1 VRMWGEATLM
11 IGLILV
17 LLVKHLPFRT
27 KHWVC
32 PKFYSNKLVEWK
44 MGPQTCSF
52 QPMIANSWKIDY
64 IDLRKSKIWED
75 LGIQFQMT
83 IFLTQYKILI
93 TGLWGSDHFN
103 LSLTSITCHSLAK
116 QGIFRHLHPI
126 HIHERKAKD
135 PKKIEKNNYS
145 WWWGKLNKQNDR
157 KQTKEVQ
164 LHEVL
169 QMQPIVPLLESP
181 MKLVDSK
188 HIEHIHRSQKIG
200 YILLSDMQKPKS
212 FKIIPHKQCLICQ
225 INRS

>member
-1 VRMWGEATLM
+1 MQIHE
-11 IGLILV
+11 
-17 LLVKHLPFRT
+17 K
-27 KHWVC
+27 
-32 PKFYSNKLVEWK
+32 Y
-44 MGPQTCSF
+44 
-52 QPMIANSWKIDY
+52 Y
-64 IDLRKSKIWED
+64 INLRKSKIWED
-75 LGIQFQMT
+75 LGIQFQIT

-93 TGLWGSDHFN
+93 TSLWGSDHSN
-103 LSLTSITCHSLAK
+103 LSLMSITCHSLAE

-135 PKKIEKNNYS
+135 PKKRKKNNNYS

-200 YILLSDMQKPKS
+200 YFLLSDMQKPKS
-212 FKIIPHKQCLICQ
+212 FKITPHKQCLICQ